1 VDELAAAA
9 NLLTGEGDG
18 GTPVAVIRDWDFG
31 DHAGSDSLFRDPADD
46 IVRRA
51 LTAWDGGSDWSDT
64 DTEDDT

>member
-1 VDELAAAA
+1 
-9 NLLTGEGDG
+9 
-18 GTPVAVIRDWDFG
+18 VIRDWDFG